1 LAGGETIT
9 HEKVICTLQTP
20 MFQRLMPNVNSRYS
34 ELLRKTEYLGIIAPL
49 LVLDR
54 PLSGRWTLNI
64 TDDELP
70 FTGVIET
77 TAYIDPKYVG
87 GYHLVYLPKYTA
99 PNSPWFHKSDEEI
112 KHSWLENLRAMF
124 PDFDLSSIRY
134 FLIHRERLAEPL
146 HQLNQ
151 TDFIPD
157 VKTPFENLYL
167 ATTAQIYP
175 ELTNGEAVSRHARKA
190 ADIVLGAKASLFA

>member
-1 LAGGETIT
+1 
-9 HEKVICTLQTP
+9 
-20 MFQRLMPNVNSRYS
+20 
-34 ELLRKTEYLGIIAPL
+34 
-49 LVLDR
+49 
-54 PLSGRWTLNI
+54 LNI

-124 PDFDLSSIRY
+124 PDFDPSSIRY

-151 TDFIPD
+151 TDFIPN
-157 VKTPFENLYL
+157 VKTPFDNLYL

-190 ADIVLGAKASLFA
+190 ADVVLGAKVNLFA